1 MKRLFVALLA
11 LILTLSLS
19 ACGGE
24 PAAPSDSVSEAMP
37 SSTPI
42 STESANTPVA
52 SNGEY
57 KVEIKLIDDKKA
69 AVVIGGAVPTSEMV
83 GTHWGV
89 EFDKDY
95 AVRLD
100 VEDGFYDCFAW
111 KFTSET
117 DKTRVKNMK
126 FSIADDALILYA
138 DLSSEADFS
147 LANVKEITLVV
158 DDVADAEFRYDPVTL
173 AMADAVV
180 EEVTVTTAKIEM
192 TASKG
197 ESGEVSSQ
205 PQESKPAS
213 SGSDAAPSNQ
223 YVGTYTS
230 SRGTLTVTTDKI
242 TVTFDGTSYST
253 GYQAADIKK
262 DGDIGNISFNSSGT
276 EVQVF
281 FGSDGNTVEVYVGRD
296 GAGFTR
302 NAGAPNA
309 PSSQAPA
316 KGSFSA
322 MAGSYKGQSGDTLT
336 ISADGSFTFSAPN
349 DGDLPGDI
357 SGIIPADHKSGDPIS
372 AGEYTVKLHYG
383 SGATNISVTI
393 LDASGKTVGG
403 ADMVKG

>member
-1 MKRLFVALLA
+1 MKKLFSALLA
-11 LILTLSLS
+11 LALTLSLA
-19 ACGGE
+19 ACGDK
-24 PAAPSDSVSEAMP
+24 PAAPSGSISGTEP
-37 SSTPI
+37 STTPI
-42 STESANTPVA
+42 STEPANTPTA
-52 SNGEY
+52 SSGDY
-57 KVEIKLIDDKKA
+57 KLEIKLLGDQQA

-89 EFDKDY
+89 EFDKKY

-111 KFTSET
+111 KFTSDT
-117 DKTRVKNMK
+117 DMTRVKNMK
-126 FSIADDALILYA
+126 FTIADDALILYA

-147 LANVKEITLVV
+147 LANVQEVTLVV
-158 DDVADAEFRYDPVTL
+158 DDVADTKFRYDPVTL
-173 AMADAVV
+173 AMADVVV
-180 EEVTVTTAKIEM
+180 EEITVTTAKIEIP
-192 TASKG
+192 AAKS
-197 ESGEVSSQ
+197 ESSEASSQ
-205 PQESKPAS
+205 TQESKPAS
-213 SGSDAAPSNQ
+213 SGSEAAPANQ
-223 YVGTYTS
+223 YTGTYTS
-230 SRGTLTVTTDKI
+230 SRGTLTVTADKI